1 MNFAHASLLAGTA
14 LMLVPVMLHFL
25 GKREPKRITFPA
37 LRFVR
42 QTAIQAQ
49 RGWSIKRWLLLA
61 LRMLLIAI
69 AALAFASP
77 RVHSSMHATY
87 LCLGL
92 VAILALLASAVALLS
107 LANRHPR
114 SIWMSIAGLASV
126 LWLALGVWGT
136 WTLAR
141 GSAAPTQTSTGPIC
155 AAFVIDTS
163 PTMDYR
169 QANQSR
175 LEVAKETVS
184 WLMDR
189 MPSDSQIAIVTSTQ
203 GQRLH
208 PGRLSANQQLEKVK
222 IEGQASDLP
231 ARIRSAIELVRS
243 SKIDRREVYVLTDLS
258 IHAWSNSDSNS
269 LVDLL
274 KPSTEENVLVQVIDL
289 GSKKR
294 ENWSLGNLKLS
305 QEIVTPESF
314 VDVTASV
321 TASPDTAAG
330 QVTVELYVEQR
341 DPRLPTI
348 KNGEAVFPKSIVRD
362 RQTIDVPAA
371 GKADVRF
378 SLRDI
383 EAGTTHA
390 ELRLSRPDPLAIDNQ
405 LPFTIEALDANKQLV
420 LGSLDRRG
428 NNQAIL
434 AARMLDP
441 EMKHIELHTYAELP
455 AIDLANFDAIL
466 MVDPGKIPADEI
478 ARLEKVVESGKGL
491 MILLGREMK
500 NDNAWKESAT
510 IKLLPGTISRLWR
523 KPMTNDSH
531 YFVSLRPNHPVWSP
545 FGQTSNS
552 VPWNFHP
559 IYKYWVIDKLAEDA
573 SVLMTYSD
581 SGHPAVIEQLRGA
594 GRILTVTTPT
604 TDPDSVDDP
613 PWNRLLA
620 TANPWPNFGLM
631 VGAMQYLSG
640 TGSSRRNFQ
649 IGTTPT
655 LDNPAERLPSRYDL
669 FSPSGEVVRVQAQ
682 GNSLNYAYAQQIG
695 TYRLRSVQA
704 DRPALRGFS
713 VQLDPRT
720 VDLEHVEPTVLD
732 RVLGKDQ
739 YFLVSDRD
747 RLQSS
752 IGQAR
757 HGKDLAPFL
766 FVVLFGVLIA
776 EQAMSYRFYSIG
788 TRTTK

>member
-1 MNFAHASLLAGTA
+1 
-14 LMLVPVMLHFL
+14 MLHFL
-25 GKREPKRITFPA
+25 GRREPKRITFPA

-61 LRMLLIAI
+61 IRMLLILLAAI
-69 AALAFASP
+69 AFASP

-92 VAILALLASAVALLS
+92 VAILALLASAAALLS
-107 LANRHPR
+107 IANRHPR
-114 SIWMSIAGLASV
+114 SVWLSIAGLALI
-126 LWLALGVWGT
+126 LWLGLGAWGT
-136 WTLAR
+136 WALAR
-141 GSAAPTQTSTGPIC
+141 GSAAPTQASVGPIC

-222 IEGQASDLP
+222 IDGQSTDLP

-258 IHAWSNSDSNS
+258 INAWSTGDSNNLS
-269 LVDLL
+269 ETLQLN
-274 KPSTEENVLVQVIDL
+274 KGENVLVQVIDL
-289 GSKKR
+289 GPKKR

-305 QEIVTPESF
+305 QEIVTPESS
-314 VDVTASV
+314 VDVMASV
-321 TASPDTAAG
+321 IASPDTAAG
-330 QVTVELYVEQR
+330 QVAIELFVEQR

-348 KNGEAVFPKSIVRD
+348 KNGEAIFPKSAVRD
-362 RQTIDVPAA
+362 RQTLEVPAG
-371 GKADVRF
+371 GKVDVRF

-390 ELRLSRPDPLAIDNQ
+390 ELRLSRPDPLAVDNQ
-405 LPFTIEALDANKQLV
+405 LPFTIEAIQANKQLV
-420 LGSLDRRG
+420 IGNQDSRG

-441 EMKHIELHTYAELP
+441 ELKNVEIHTYNELPTIELAS
-455 AIDLANFDAIL
+455 FDAIL
-466 MVDPGKIPADEI
+466 LVDPPKLSNDEVT
-478 ARLEKVVESGKGL
+478 RLQSVVESGKGL
-491 MILLGREMK
+491 LIVLGRAL
-500 NDNAWKESAT
+500 NIDNAWKDSAT
-510 IKLLPGTISRLWR
+510 LKLFPGKISLLWR
-523 KPMTNDSH
+523 KPMTDDSH
-531 YFVSLRPNHPVWSP
+531 YFVSLKPNHPVWSL
-545 FGQTSNS
+545 FGQTSSS
-552 VPWNFHP
+552 VPWNIHP

-573 SVLMTYSD
+573 SILVSYSD

-594 GRILTVTTPT
+594 GRILTITTPT
-604 TDPDSVDDP
+604 TDPDSIENP
-613 PWNRLLA
+613 PWNRLWA
-620 TANPWPNFGLM
+620 TTNPWPNFGLM

-640 TGSSRRNFQ
+640 TGNARRNFL
-649 IGTTPT
+649 IGTPPM
-655 LDNPAERLPSRYDL
+655 LDNPIERLPTRYDL
-669 FSPSGEVVRVQAQ
+669 FSPNGEVVRVQAQ
-682 GNSLNYAYAQQIG
+682 GNHLHYAYAQQAG

-713 VQLDPRT
+713 MQLDPRT
-720 VDLEHVEPTVLD
+720 VNLEHLDPSVLD
-732 RVLGKDQ
+732 RVLGKNQ
-739 YFLVSDRD
+739 YFLVSDRES
-747 RLQSS
+747 LQSS

-766 FVVLFGVLIA
+766 LVVLFAIAIA
-776 EQAMSYRFYSIG
+776 EQAMSYRFYSLG
-788 TRTTK
+788 TKAAA